1 MIEVTLK
8 YLVYDPA
15 GGKARYYVRRPGRK
29 KIRIREVYKGA
40 DGNVTPEFLKAYFA
54 ALEILDRPSPPKT
67 PREET
72 FYWLVDQYYR
82 SAEFRGSDPLT
93 QVDKRS
99 VLNRFCKTAGSLPY
113 AALRKEDV
121 EASRDKR
128 RETPGAA
135 DKLVKYLR
143 ALFVWA
149 MDTSTAGDRSKKLAT
164 FNPAIGVAKI
174 NETVG
179 WHTWTKAEV
188 AIYRAHH
195 PIGTKARLALE
206 LMITVGARISDAAR
220 IGRQHEVE
228 GWLKFVAWKNRNRKS
243 RKIIE
248 CVIRPELAEAL
259 AATPTGDMTYLVNDL
274 GRPFTING
282 LGNKMREWCDAA
294 GLPQCS
300 AHGLRKTAAVIL
312 AESGA
317 TASELCALFGWSKLE
332 TAEIYIRE
340 ANKRTMVENTF
351 TRLDE
356 YRNRKSVS
364 VLGPNSTDETISGNN
379 DGKSKGK

>member
-1 MIEVTLK
+1 MIKAMLK
-8 YLVYDPA
+8 YLVSDPDA
-15 GGKARYYVRRPGRK
+15 NGNPRYYVRRPGRK
-29 KIRIREVYKGA
+29 KIRIREPYRGA
-40 DGNVTPEFLKAYFA
+40 DGNITPEFLKAYFA

-82 SAEFRGSDPLT
+82 SSEFKAFDPLT
-93 QVDKRS
+93 QGDKRS
-99 VLNRFCKTAGSLPY
+99 VLNRFCQAAGNLPY
-113 AALRKEDV
+113 AAFRSEDV

-143 ALFVWA
+143 ALFGWA
-149 MDTSTAGDRSKKLAT
+149 IGRRIAT
-164 FNPAIGVAKI
+164 FNPAVGVKKI
-174 NETVG
+174 NRTQG

-188 AIYRAHH
+188 AVYRTHH

-228 GWLKFVAWKNRNRKS
+228 GWLKFVAWKNRNRGS

-248 CVIRPELAEAL
+248 CLIQPELAEAL
-259 AATPTGDMTYLVNDL
+259 AATPTGDLTYLVNDL
-274 GRPFTING
+274 NRPFTING
-282 LGNKMREWCDAA
+282 LGNKMRDWCDAA

-317 TASELCALFGWSKLE
+317 SASELCALFGWSKLE
-332 TAEIYIRE
+332 TAEVYIRE
-340 ANKRTMVENTF
+340 ANKRTMVENVF

-364 VLGPNSTDETISGNN
+364 VSGAKGRTETKAGNN
-379 DGKSKGK
+379 DGKSRGK

>member
-1 MIEVTLK
+1 MIKATLK
-8 YLVYDPA
+8 YLVSDPDA
-15 GGKARYYVRRPGRK
+15 NGNPRYYVRRPGRK
-29 KIRIREVYKGA
+29 KIRIREPHRGA
-40 DGNVTPEFLKAYFA
+40 DGNITPEFLKAYFA

-82 SAEFRGSDPLT
+82 SSEFKAFDPLT
-93 QVDKRS
+93 QGDKRS
-99 VLNRFCKTAGSLPY
+99 VLNRFCKAAGNFPY
-113 AALRKEDV
+113 AAFRREDV

-143 ALFVWA
+143 ALFGWA
-149 MDTSTAGDRSKKLAT
+149 IGRRIAT
-164 FNPAIGVAKI
+164 FNPAVGVKKI
-174 NETVG
+174 NRTQG

-188 AIYRAHH
+188 AAYRTHH

-206 LMITVGARISDAAR
+206 LMITVGARISDAAH

-228 GWLKFVAWKNRNRKS
+228 GWLKFVAWKNRNRIS

-248 CVIRPELAEAL
+248 CPIRPALAEAL
-259 AATPTGDMTYLVNDL
+259 AATLTGDMTYLVNDL
-274 GRPFTING
+274 NRPFTING
-282 LGNKMREWCDAA
+282 LGNKMRDWCDAA

-300 AHGLRKTAAVIL
+300 AHGLRKAAAVIL

-317 TASELCALFGWSKLE
+317 SASELCALFGWSKLE
-332 TAEIYIRE
+332 TAEVYIRE
-340 ANKRTMVENTF
+340 ANKRTMVENVF
-351 TRLDE
+351 TRLDDH
-356 YRNRKSVS
+356 RNRKSVS
-364 VLGPNSTDETISGNN
+364 VSGTNSRTETKAGNN